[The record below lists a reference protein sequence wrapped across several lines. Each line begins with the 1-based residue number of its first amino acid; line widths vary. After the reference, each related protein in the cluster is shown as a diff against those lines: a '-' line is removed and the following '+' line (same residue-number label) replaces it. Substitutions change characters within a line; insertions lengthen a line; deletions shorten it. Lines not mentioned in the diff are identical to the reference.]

1 MQNSNCCI
9 LSRLVKSVSLGNR
22 LQYVSR
28 PIDSWL
34 TVNNRFCGVEGSQP
48 WNGETPFNTLHL
60 SFHCQ
65 HSSPLAAP
73 WVYGYLCL
81 LVTVKTLKLNG
92 EDPLSHKP
100 QARTERDQAQQINA
114 MIYVWRKVLNL
125 LPVIW
130 MCVCLNPPYFF
141 WIED

>member
-1 MQNSNCCI
+1 M
-9 LSRLVKSVSLGNR
+9 KWGNHY
-22 LQYVSR
+22 QH
-28 PIDSWL
+28 I
-34 TVNNRFCGVEGSQP
+34 
-48 WNGETPFNTLHL
+48 TPF
-60 SFHCQ
+60 F
-65 HSSPLAAP
+65 PL
-73 WVYGYLCL
+73 
-81 LVTVKTLKLNG
+81 TTLKLNG

-141 WIED
+141 